1 MDDWL
6 AINSLPPIL
15 TMQLG
20 LAPQLSLYVTP
31 HWSLDTAIIARAPLL
46 LPFICVLCMITEL
59 WLVIVMTL
67 IVSTC
72 PIWCMLSIR
81 VVSATTF
88 EGCWQT
94 GAVAG
99 VVGCLWLLST
109 TFWLSPGPSNVCQG
123 GPGTMMPIW
132 KQTFPT
138 LDDLMDGEISSG
150 CPAEPTNRN
159 SINHPTLLSLLTST
173 HPNRDPQVKGSVKT
187 SPVPYTHPLTRGKLI
202 WSL

>member
-6 AINSLPPIL
+6 GINSLPPIL

-46 LPFICVLCMITEL
+46 LPLISVLCVITEL

-81 VVSATTF
+81 VV
-88 EGCWQT
+88 
-94 GAVAG
+94 
-99 VVGCLWLLST
+99 
-109 TFWLSPGPSNVCQG
+109 
-123 GPGTMMPIW
+123 
-132 KQTFPT
+132 
-138 LDDLMDGEISSG
+138 
-150 CPAEPTNRN
+150 
-159 SINHPTLLSLLTST
+159 
-173 HPNRDPQVKGSVKT
+173 
-187 SPVPYTHPLTRGKLI
+187 
-202 WSL
+202 